1 MKPTVLQ
8 TRDSAAPPQGA
19 PTPRSSGAFAL
30 PGNPP
35 LLKLLRATGLAAA
48 VATLAAC
55 GGTPLHFNDN
65 SAPSYSVRSVVRAF
79 GNGGIEVE
87 ASSVRGKGTQSLAS
101 NETTLLNGQTFTGPA
116 QLAHSGRAN
125 HFHVAYNHLLFADRP
140 FQMEWFAGAAL
151 TQLSWKTETGRA
163 SLPLYERRQTRSG
176 AFGGVAGRWQMNG
189 LLSIEGRVWAAGR
202 DIAQARDYQN
212 GGEVVLA
219 ITPAPGLRVRLGVAQ
234 SETGTSLLE
243 GNGPRL
249 QMQTRGPLLGLTV
262 AF

>member
-1 MKPTVLQ
+1 MKRSIKAFLSTL
-8 TRDSAAPPQGA
+8 AAI
-19 PTPRSSGAFAL
+19 
-30 PGNPP
+30 
-35 LLKLLRATGLAAA
+35 GLAAL
-48 VATLAAC
+48 TAC

-65 SAPSYSVRSVVRAF
+65 SAPSYSVRGVLRAF
-79 GNGGIEVE
+79 GNGGIEIE
-87 ASSVRGKGTQSLAS
+87 ASSVRGKGAQSLGS

-151 TQLSWKTETGRA
+151 SQLSWKTETGRA
-163 SLPLYERRQTRSG
+163 SMPLYERRQSRSG
-176 AFGGVAGRWQMNG
+176 AFGGVAARWQLNG
-189 LLSIEGRVWAAGR
+189 LLSAEGRVWAAGR